1 MKTDIQAQADVK
13 PTKIKLKLVGH
24 SKNTLCIR
32 KELKNFEM
40 RLIDVLTSEK
50 IEAKKVLKN
59 ERF

>member
-1 MKTDIQAQADVK
+1 VKTDIQAQADVK

-50 IEAKKVLKN
+50 NRSKTQFKT
-59 ERF
+59 